1 MHIKVFIDEMIWYF
15 RICFNIIY
23 GGEGV
28 EGIDGIK
35 LTVCWYLLKLGY
47 EYKVCIILSFL
58 LLYMFKTVHK
68 RRL

>member
-1 MHIKVFIDEMIWYF
+1 M
-15 RICFNIIY
+15 
-23 GGEGV
+23 

-35 LTVCWYLLKLGY
+35 LTICWYLLKLGY